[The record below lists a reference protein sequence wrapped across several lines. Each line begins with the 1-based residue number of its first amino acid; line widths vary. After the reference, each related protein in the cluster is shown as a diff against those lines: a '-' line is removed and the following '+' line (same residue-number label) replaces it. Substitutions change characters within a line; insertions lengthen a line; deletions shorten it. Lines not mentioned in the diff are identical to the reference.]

1 MDTAQIITVTGFIVT
16 GFTASLAAFLTL
28 FAQVRKMKQ
37 EKIKDD
43 LDRIDTQPIRDAN
56 AAKILGDTLSVVVES
71 LRSEIKEVRSQLA
84 EANLKI
90 EHLANVVIEYSR
102 GIDMLIDQLKSKDE
116 IPVFT
121 KKTHSSQ
128 SSENS

>member
-1 MDTAQIITVTGFIVT
+1 MITIFGFLLT

-28 FAQVRKMKQ
+28 FGQVKKMKQ
-37 EKIKDD
+37 EKAKDD
-43 LDRIDTQPIRDAN
+43 QDRKDNQPERDAN
-56 AAKILGDTLSVVVES
+56 AAKILGDTLSTVVES

-90 EHLANVVIEYSR
+90 EHLANVVSEYSK

-121 KKTHSSQ
+121 KKTHSPQ
-128 SSENS
+128 SSENV

>member
-1 MDTAQIITVTGFIVT
+1 MITIFGFLLT

-28 FAQVRKMKQ
+28 FGQVKKMKQ
-37 EKIKDD
+37 EKAKDD
-43 LDRIDTQPIRDAN
+43 QDRKDNQPERDAN
-56 AAKILGDTLSVVVES
+56 TAKILGDTLSTVVES

-90 EHLANVVIEYSR
+90 EHLANVVSEYSR

-121 KKTHSSQ
+121 KKAHSPQ
-128 SSENS
+128 SSENV